1 MLYSM
6 IDWLDILGLAA
17 IATVLWFWFDSL
29 KARERA
35 IEEARTACIA
45 ESLQLLDET
54 VGIHR
59 LALRRDDNGR
69 LGLTRTYHFEFST
82 TGNDRASGAI
92 VMRGDQVL
100 LTHLDVAE
108 LPTRLIGE

>member
-1 MLYSM
+1 MLYAM
-6 IDWLDILGLAA
+6 IDWLDLLGLAV
-17 IATVLWFWFDSL
+17 IAAVLWFWFDSL

-35 IEEARTACIA
+35 IEEARTACFT
-45 ESLQLLDET
+45 ENLQLLDET

-59 LALRRDDNGR
+59 LALRRDDDGR

-82 TGNDRASGAI
+82 TGNDRANGAI
-92 VMRGDQVL
+92 VMRADQVL

-108 LPTRLIGE
+108 LPTRLIGD